1 MKSVSKS
8 LLNRIAKI
16 NDMLPKVLDSEEIP
30 HTYAG
35 GTWPYDID
43 LTGPIEVKGKYVYI
57 HEFASQGG
65 YGFDKRY
72 NVNNEGSLDQLKYD
86 LTQITRAFKKVL
98 TNNQ

>member
-16 NDMLPKVLDSEEIP
+16 NDMLPEVLDSEEIP

-35 GTWPYDID
+35 GTWPYDIE

-57 HEFASQGG
+57 HEFTSQYG